1 MNKFKKIFLTFVILF
16 SFFSAKSYAEV
27 VNKVKLTGNERI
39 TLETVVIFG
48 DIKVGEDYKVSDI
61 NLIIKKLYQSN
72 FFSNISVELQGG
84 VLSITVKENP
94 IINIISFDGEKA
106 NKNKE
111 AIFEVLTLR
120 EKSSFIQNNVK
131 TDVNILKT
139 FYRQLGYYFVEIDA
153 EIERLPKNRVNLVY
167 KINKGEKAKISKI
180 FFLGDKKI
188 RDTRL
193 RDIITSEENKFW
205 KFISRN
211 VYLSEN
217 RINLDKRLLKNYYK
231 NRGYYEVEVVS
242 SNVEYSDGEGFI
254 LTFSINAGKRYKFK
268 KITANVS
275 DELDKSAFVSLEE
288 EFSKLAGE
296 YYSSKKLTLLLEK
309 LDKLS
314 EQKELQFVNHKL
326 SETLDGDSVDVA
338 INIFEGEKFTIERID
353 ISGNSVT
360 NDSVIR
366 GELLVDEGDPYSAL
380 LIAKSMNKI
389 RSRGLFAK
397 VEEKIEEGSNE
408 KLKVLKVSVEE
419 KPTGEISAGFG
430 IGTDGTAFLFSVKEN
445 NWLGRGIK
453 LTSTLDLTETTIAGS
468 LSLNNP
474 NFNYSGNSV
483 FGSVNLS
490 ATDESVNSSY
500 KSTKS
505 GFSLGTEF
513 EQYENV
519 YFSPS
524 IRANLENIEVER
536 TASTSIQN
544 MEGEY
549 TNIDF
554 AYGITYDQRNQSF
567 KPTDGFVTQFSQS
580 IPLIQDGSS
589 FSNTLIYKS
598 YQGWSEN
605 VIGSLKL
612 TGKAIAGIDD
622 DVRLT
627 NRLKLN
633 EKQLRGF
640 NVKKVG
646 PKDGENY
653 IGGNYITSFTYETQ
667 LPNLLPESTKTDIV
681 AFIDGANIWGVDYN
695 SKLNDNRGKL
705 RAAIGISA
713 NVYTTIGPLSF
724 TFAQDLSKGND
735 DVTESFSFRLG
746 TSF

>member
-131 TDVNILKT
+131 TDVNVLKT

-612 TGKAIAGIDD
+612 TGKAITGIDD

>member
-16 SFFSAKSYAEV
+16 SFFSVKLYAEV
-27 VNKVKLTGNERI
+27 VNKIKLTGNERI

-48 DIKVGEDYKVSDI
+48 DIKVGEEYKVSDI

-72 FFSNISVELQGG
+72 FFSNISIELQEG
-84 VLSITVKENP
+84 VLSIVVKENP

-139 FYRQLGYYFVEIDA
+139 FYRQLGFYFVEIDA
-153 EIERLPKNRVNLVY
+153 EIEKLPKNRVNLIY

-180 FFLGDKKI
+180 FFLGDKKVK
-188 RDTRL
+188 DTRL
-193 RDIITSEENKFW
+193 RDIVTSEENKFW

-211 VYLSEN
+211 VYLSES

-242 SNVEYSDGEGFI
+242 SNVEYSDGEGFV

-288 EFSKLAGE
+288 EFTKLAGK
-296 YYSSKKLTLLLEK
+296 YYSSRKLTLLLEK

-314 EQKELQFVNHKL
+314 EQKELQFVNHKI
-326 SETLDGDSVDVA
+326 SETLDGDTIDVA
-338 INIFEGEKFTIERID
+338 ISIFEGEKFTIERID
-353 ISGNSVT
+353 IAGNSVT

-366 GELLVDEGDPYSAL
+366 GELLVDEGDPYSDL

-397 VEEKIEEGSNE
+397 VEKKIEEGSNQN
-408 KLKVLKVSVEE
+408 LKVIKLSVEE

-445 NWLGRGIK
+445 NWLGRGVK
-453 LTSTLDLTETTIAGS
+453 LTSTLDITETTISGAVG
-468 LSLNNP
+468 LNNP
-474 NFNYSGNSV
+474 NFNYSGNSL
-483 FGSVNLS
+483 FGNVSVS
-490 ATDESVNSSY
+490 STDESVSSSY

-519 YFSPS
+519 YFAPS
-524 IRANLENIEVER
+524 ITATLENIDVER

-549 TNIDF
+549 NNIDF
-554 AYGITYDQRNQSF
+554 TYGITYDKRNQGF
-567 KPTDGFVTQFSQS
+567 KPTEGFITQFTQS
-580 IPLIQDGSS
+580 IPIIQDGSS
-589 FSNTLIYKS
+589 FANSLAYKS

-612 TGKAIAGIDD
+612 IGKAIVGIDD

-627 NRLKLN
+627 NRLRLS

-646 PKDGENY
+646 PKDGSNFV
-653 IGGNYITSFTYETQ
+653 GGNYVTSFTYEAQ

-681 AFIDGANIWGVDYN
+681 AFIDGANIWGVDYD
-695 SKLNDNRGKL
+695 SALDNGGGKI
-705 RAAIGISA
+705 RAAIGVSA
-713 NVYTTIGPLSF
+713 NVFTTVGPLSF
-724 TFAQDLSKGND
+724 TFAQALSKGND
-735 DVTESFSFRLG
+735 DETESFSFRLG

>member
-16 SFFSAKSYAEV
+16 SFFSVKLYAEV
-27 VNKVKLTGNERI
+27 VNKIKLTGNERI

-48 DIKVGEDYKVSDI
+48 DIKVGEEYKVSDI

-72 FFSNISVELQGG
+72 FFSNISIELQEG
-84 VLSITVKENP
+84 VLSIVVKENP

-139 FYRQLGYYFVEIDA
+139 FYRQLGFYFVEIDA
-153 EIERLPKNRVNLVY
+153 EIEKLPKNRVNLIY

-180 FFLGDKKI
+180 FFLGDKKVK
-188 RDTRL
+188 DTRL
-193 RDIITSEENKFW
+193 RDIVTSEENKFW

-211 VYLSEN
+211 VYLSES

-288 EFSKLAGE
+288 EFTKLAGK
-296 YYSSKKLTLLLEK
+296 YYSSRKLTLLLEK

-314 EQKELQFVNHKL
+314 EQKELQFVNHKI
-326 SETLDGDSVDVA
+326 SETLDGDTIDVA
-338 INIFEGEKFTIERID
+338 ISIFEGEKFTIERID
-353 ISGNSVT
+353 IAGNSVT

-366 GELLVDEGDPYSAL
+366 GELLVDEGDPYSDL

-397 VEEKIEEGSNE
+397 VEKKIEEGSNQN
-408 KLKVLKVSVEE
+408 LKVIKLSVEE

-445 NWLGRGIK
+445 NWLGRGVK
-453 LTSTLDLTETTIAGS
+453 LTSTLDITETTISGAVG
-468 LSLNNP
+468 LNNP
-474 NFNYSGNSV
+474 NFNYSGNSL
-483 FGSVNLS
+483 FGNVSVS
-490 ATDESVNSSY
+490 STDESVSSSY

-519 YFSPS
+519 YFAPS
-524 IRANLENIEVER
+524 ITATLENIDVER

-549 TNIDF
+549 NNIDF
-554 AYGITYDQRNQSF
+554 TYGITYDKRNQGF
-567 KPTDGFVTQFSQS
+567 KPTEGFITQFTQS
-580 IPLIQDGSS
+580 IPIIQDGSS
-589 FSNTLIYKS
+589 FANSLAYKS

-612 TGKAIAGIDD
+612 IGKAIVGIDD

-627 NRLKLN
+627 NRLRLS

-646 PKDGENY
+646 PKDGSNFV
-653 IGGNYITSFTYETQ
+653 GGNYVTSFTYEAQ

-681 AFIDGANIWGVDYN
+681 AFIDGANIWGVDYD
-695 SKLNDNRGKL
+695 SALDNGGGKI
-705 RAAIGISA
+705 RAAIGVSA
-713 NVYTTIGPLSF
+713 NVFTTVGPLSF
-724 TFAQDLSKGND
+724 TFAQALSKGND
-735 DVTESFSFRLG
+735 DETESFSFRLG

>member
-242 SNVEYSDGEGFI
+242 SNVEYSDGEGFV

>member
-713 NVYTTIGPLSF
+713 NVYTTVGPLSF

>member
-16 SFFSAKSYAEV
+16 SFFSVKLYAEV
-27 VNKVKLTGNERI
+27 VNKIKLTGNERI

-48 DIKVGEDYKVSDI
+48 DIKVGEEYKVSDI

-72 FFSNISVELQGG
+72 FFSNISIELQEG
-84 VLSITVKENP
+84 VLSIVVKENP

-139 FYRQLGYYFVEIDA
+139 FYRQLGFYFVEIDA
-153 EIERLPKNRVNLVY
+153 EIEKLPKNRVNLIY

-180 FFLGDKKI
+180 FFLGDKKVK
-188 RDTRL
+188 DTRL
-193 RDIITSEENKFW
+193 RDIVTSEENKFW

-211 VYLSEN
+211 VYLSES

-288 EFSKLAGE
+288 EFTKLAGK
-296 YYSSKKLTLLLEK
+296 YYSSRKLTLLLEK

-314 EQKELQFVNHKL
+314 EQKELQFVNHKI
-326 SETLDGDSVDVA
+326 SETLDGDTIDVA
-338 INIFEGEKFTIERID
+338 ISIFEGEKFTIERID
-353 ISGNSVT
+353 IAGNSVT

-366 GELLVDEGDPYSAL
+366 GELLVDEGDPYSDL

-397 VEEKIEEGSNE
+397 VEKKIEEGSNQN
-408 KLKVLKVSVEE
+408 LKVIKLSVEE
-419 KPTGEISAGFG
+419 KATGEISAGFG

-445 NWLGRGIK
+445 NWLGKGVK
-453 LTSTLDLTETTIAGS
+453 LTSTLDVTETTVSGAVG
-468 LSLNNP
+468 LNNP
-474 NFNYSGNSV
+474 NFNYSGNSL
-483 FGSVNLS
+483 FGNVSVS
-490 ATDESVNSSY
+490 STDESVSSSY

-519 YFSPS
+519 YFAPS
-524 IRANLENIEVER
+524 ITATLENIDVER

-549 TNIDF
+549 NNIDF
-554 AYGITYDQRNQSF
+554 AYGITYDKRNQGF
-567 KPTDGFVTQFSQS
+567 KPTEGFITQFTQS
-580 IPLIQDGSS
+580 IPIIQDGSS
-589 FSNTLIYKS
+589 FANSLVYKS

-612 TGKAIAGIDD
+612 TGKAIVGIDD

-627 NRLKLN
+627 NRLRLS

-646 PKDGENY
+646 PKDGSNFV
-653 IGGNYITSFTYETQ
+653 GGNYVTSFTYEAQ

-681 AFIDGANIWGVDYN
+681 AFIDGANLWGVDYD
-695 SKLNDNRGKL
+695 SALDNGGGKI
-705 RAAIGISA
+705 RAAIGVSA
-713 NVYTTIGPLSF
+713 NVFTTVGPLSF
-724 TFAQDLSKGND
+724 TFAQALSKGND
-735 DVTESFSFRLG
+735 DETESFSFRLG

>member
-490 ATDESVNSSY
+490 ATDESVSSSY
-500 KSTKS
+500 KSSKS